1 LGHNLATESEI
12 KPHMRPG
19 LSSGTT
25 KTMTSFRP
33 HAGEENVM
41 TLEKKLH
48 RSGPYADLF
57 SQGVQ
62 VDNTLYLA
70 GQVGMDDSGAT
81 PEDLVS
87 QMKLAYQNIQAVLA
101 EFGADMDNIVD
112 ETWFVTDVNDC
123 MAQVEALFTE
133 RHMIYG
139 KAPEVSQTL
148 VQVVALVDP
157 ALKIEIKCVAALG

>member
-1 LGHNLATESEI
+1 MPI
-12 KPHMRPG
+12 
-19 LSSGTT
+19 
-25 KTMTSFRP
+25 
-33 HAGEENVM
+33 
-41 TLEKKLH
+41 EKELF

-62 VDNTLYLA
+62 VGNTPYMA
-70 GQVGMDDSGAT
+70 GQVAMDEAGGI
-81 PEDLVS
+81 PEDLVE
-87 QMKLAYQNIQAVLA
+87 QMKLAYQNVAAVLA

-123 MAQVEALFTE
+123 MAQVESLFTE

-148 VQVVALVDP
+148 VQVGALVDP
-157 ALKIEIKCVAALG
+157 SLKIEIKCVAVLG

>member
-1 LGHNLATESEI
+1 MALD
-12 KPHMRPG
+12 
-19 LSSGTT
+19 
-25 KTMTSFRP
+25 
-33 HAGEENVM
+33 
-41 TLEKKLH
+41 KKLL
-48 RSGPYADLF
+48 RNGPYADFF

-62 VDNTLYLA
+62 VGNTLHMA
-70 GQVGMDDSGAT
+70 GQVGTDATGQAPDS
-81 PEDLVS
+81 LVE
-87 QMKLAYQNIQAVLA
+87 QMKLAYQNVASVLA

-148 VQVVALVDP
+148 VQIGALVDP
-157 ALKIEIKCVAALG
+157 ALKIEIKCIAVLS

>member
-1 LGHNLATESEI
+1 MPI
-12 KPHMRPG
+12 
-19 LSSGTT
+19 
-25 KTMTSFRP
+25 
-33 HAGEENVM
+33 
-41 TLEKKLH
+41 EKKRF
-48 RSGPYADLF
+48 RSGPDADLF

-62 VDNTLYLA
+62 VGNTLYMA
-70 GQVGMDDSGAT
+70 GRVAMDEAGGI
-81 PEDLVS
+81 PEDLVE
-87 QMKLAYQNIQAVLA
+87 QMKLAYQNVAAVLA

-148 VQVVALVDP
+148 VQVGALVDP
-157 ALKIEIKCVAALG
+157 SLKIEIKCVAVLG

>member
-1 LGHNLATESEI
+1 
-12 KPHMRPG
+12 
-19 LSSGTT
+19 
-25 KTMTSFRP
+25 
-33 HAGEENVM
+33 M
-41 TLEKKLH
+41 TLPKKLH

-62 VDNTLYLA
+62 VGNTLYLA
-70 GQVGMDDSGAT
+70 GHVGMDDCGST
-81 PEDLVS
+81 PEDLLS
-87 QMKLAYQNIQAVLA
+87 QMKLAYQNVTSVLA

-148 VQVVALVDP
+148 VQIGALVDP
-157 ALKIEIKCVAALG
+157 ALKIEIKCIAVLS

>member
-1 LGHNLATESEI
+1 MPI
-12 KPHMRPG
+12 
-19 LSSGTT
+19 
-25 KTMTSFRP
+25 
-33 HAGEENVM
+33 
-41 TLEKKLH
+41 EKKLF

-62 VDNTLYLA
+62 VGNTLYMA
-70 GQVGMDDSGAT
+70 GQVAMDEAGGI
-81 PEDLVS
+81 PEDLVE
-87 QMKLAYQNIQAVLA
+87 QMKLAYQNVAAVLA

-139 KAPEVSQTL
+139 KAPDVS
-148 VQVVALVDP
+148 
-157 ALKIEIKCVAALG
+157 

>member
-1 LGHNLATESEI
+1 MPI
-12 KPHMRPG
+12 
-19 LSSGTT
+19 
-25 KTMTSFRP
+25 
-33 HAGEENVM
+33 
-41 TLEKKLH
+41 EKKLF

-62 VDNTLYLA
+62 VGNTLYMA
-70 GQVGMDDSGAT
+70 GQVAMDEAGGI
-81 PEDLVS
+81 PEDLVE
-87 QMKLAYQNIQAVLA
+87 QMKLAYQNVAAVLA

-139 KAPEVSQTL
+139 NECTSNVRARFRGRSRRRSRRPAFVHRNRGGSKSRTQLGAHVSKRLPTHPQPEPLIHQ
-148 VQVVALVDP
+148 
-157 ALKIEIKCVAALG
+157 IK